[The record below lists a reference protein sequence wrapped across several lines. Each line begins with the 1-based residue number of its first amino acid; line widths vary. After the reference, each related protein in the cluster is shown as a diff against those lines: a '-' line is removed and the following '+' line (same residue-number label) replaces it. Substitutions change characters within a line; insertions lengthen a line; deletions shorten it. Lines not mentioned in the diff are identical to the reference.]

1 MFLEN
6 SIENIVRYIN
16 MSSILKKK
24 NIKVQL
30 FRCLHY
36 KMASVKYSLSFK
48 TPKNFMKFPWIQF

>member
-6 SIENIVRYIN
+6 SIENIGCEVHN
-16 MSSILKKK
+16 MYSILKKK

-36 KMASVKYSLSFK
+36 KMASVNYSLSFK
-48 TPKNFMKFPWIQF
+48 TPKNFIKLP